1 MPKIPKEIS
10 ALESKYISI
19 CLSINSASDANVRA
33 HTVTDRCFMGF
44 YSRGNMVSEC
54 QVACS
59 LFVLLGTILTSSA
72 VSPYPDDPT
81 MVAIQDLLS
90 HWRWEPEP
98 TRKPSPRRVDACYYC
113 LMYEKVSQ
121 SSCSPSRDF
130 YLSISKFCV
139 IGQARIRNKHVGHAP
154 RLDIL

>member
-54 QVACS
+54 QVTCS

-81 MVAIQDLLS
+81 MVAFQDLLS

-98 TRKPSPRRVDACYYC
+98 TRKPSPRRVDACCYC
-113 LMYEKVSQ
+113 MMYEKVSQ
-121 SSCSPSRDF
+121 SSCNPSRDF
-130 YLSISKFCV
+130 YLSISQFCV
-139 IGQARIRNKHVGHAP
+139 IG
-154 RLDIL
+154 